1 MSLKPQYSN
10 SAATSYGYGCAAAA
24 SAAISLLAAGEPM
37 RSWLVTLAQPT
48 FLLRLASCFHD
59 PPTSLG
65 CIMYYAWCMGTLS
78 AYQSHDLSSCLT
90 DTLYQF
96 LSIHYLLL

>member
-10 SAATSYGYGCAAAA
+10 SAATVYGYVSVAA
-24 SAAISLLAAGEPM
+24 SAPISLLAAGEPM
-37 RSWLVTLAQPT
+37 HSGLVALAEPT

-65 CIMYYAWCMGTLS
+65 CIMYYACCMGTLS

-96 LSIHYLLL
+96 VLIHYLLL